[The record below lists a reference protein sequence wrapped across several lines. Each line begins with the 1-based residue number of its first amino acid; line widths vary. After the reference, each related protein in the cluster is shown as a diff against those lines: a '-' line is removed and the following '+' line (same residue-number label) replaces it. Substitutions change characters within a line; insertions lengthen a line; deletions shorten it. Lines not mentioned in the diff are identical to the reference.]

1 MGSTTCDNEVGY
13 DDDQVDL
20 MRPARYVHLTV
31 DWALVGY
38 ADNEPHG
45 VVVRLY
51 QTQTKRDA
59 GLVSHSAQVAEV
71 VSLDYGLKTLKSLSL
86 DEW

>member
-1 MGSTTCDNEVGY
+1 MWDT
-13 DDDQVDL
+13 
-20 MRPARYVHLTV
+20 LTMS
-31 DWALVGY
+31 
-38 ADNEPHG
+38 PHV

>member
-1 MGSTTCDNEVGY
+1 MMTKWTTDCGNA
-13 DDDQVDL
+13 L

-51 QTQTKRDA
+51 QTQPKRDA